1 MDIWPELHLTCAK
14 FRLEVEHPR
23 KFGWFPEA
31 VLRGALGYFW
41 HAEGKRFERLYEL
54 FFGAADKAKLQGIA
68 TPPIGAVLNCSPCG
82 GSFFELEVIL
92 FGKHEEQVPLLLES
106 LHILGR
112 EGVGESYERFFV
124 EGFPR
129 YGVGELREWV
139 LNEPIDGSM
148 LPESFLPPDDVSL
161 ELEKPMTLRAYGGKF
176 LFQWDTDSFFNNLVQ
191 RLRQLAQF
199 YGTPLPADWGES
211 LLCDARQVSASSS
224 TRVVRRGRTS
234 SRQQAKLDYSGFK
247 GSVVLQ
253 NVSADLFTLLRM
265 GAWVGVGKNTVM
277 GSGRYFLFLG

>member
-1 MDIWPELHLTCAK
+1 MDIWPELHLTCAR

-139 LNEPIDGSM
+139 LNEPIDEPLASHP
-148 LPESFLPPDDVSL
+148 LLL
-161 ELEKPMTLRAYGGKF
+161 QTLA
-176 LFQWDTDSFFNNLVQ
+176 
-191 RLRQLAQF
+191 
-199 YGTPLPADWGES
+199 
-211 LLCDARQVSASSS
+211 
-224 TRVVRRGRTS
+224 
-234 SRQQAKLDYSGFK
+234 
-247 GSVVLQ
+247 SVVPSCLTLIG
-253 NVSADLFTLLRM
+253 NCEGSLPLTHEASLSAKDF
-265 GAWVGVGKNTVM
+265 AWVCP
-277 GSGRYFLFLG
+277 YQA